1 MTILLIV
8 YRSST
13 SIQQYSCSANE
24 WWTMSPTPLENSG
37 TQWTGENQ
45 PTNHPLHYFVQL
57 ERATLIPN
65 LPTLFIGCRLK
76 WPGLLWFPVWEIS
89 VGILRLHICMK
100 TQGKDITD
108 VNQGKSYNI
117 DVGHT
122 N

>member
-1 MTILLIV
+1 MSGGPWVPLPWKIV
-8 YRSST
+8 
-13 SIQQYSCSANE
+13 APNE
-24 WWTMSPTPLENSG
+24 QGRT
-37 TQWTGENQ
+37 NQ
-45 PTNHPLHYFVQL
+45 TNHPLHYFVQL